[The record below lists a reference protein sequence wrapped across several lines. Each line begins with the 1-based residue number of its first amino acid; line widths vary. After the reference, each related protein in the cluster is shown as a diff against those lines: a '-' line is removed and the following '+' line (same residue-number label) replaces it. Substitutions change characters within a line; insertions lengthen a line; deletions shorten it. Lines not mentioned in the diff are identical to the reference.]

1 MDLLYILEDLACVG
15 IVLCLLGIIG
25 NAFSVYVLCKMN
37 SASLRLLKYLN
48 VVDIVLLV
56 IVCSLLTIIV
66 LWWKRWSFEHLFVM
80 LCTGVLFLTVQTFET
95 YLTVLITFVRF
106 LAVAMPFRFS
116 TCMRD
121 SVQSK
126 LLVAIAVFSLL
137 FNLPLCLFLMPNG
150 IISNVNTLWI
160 AEFQIHLSLVFS
172 FILPILVITI
182 CNVVLVVSRCRMRSF
197 KSQNDRCRSPDTRHS
212 QGAYQLTCLVLAI
225 TVMFI
230 ATHAP
235 LGVFKCIRL
244 ASHLDISVPFIGFW
258 ILITIINSATNFI
271 LYCCFGSEFRSTV
284 ISLCKKPCFTR
295 TDQPMPVSPV

>member
-1 MDLLYILEDLACVG
+1 MDNVYILKYLAYVG

-25 NAFSVYVLCKMN
+25 NAFSVYVLSKMN

-56 IVCSLLTIIV
+56 IVCSLLTMIV
-66 LWWKRWSFEHLFVM
+66 LWWKRASFEHHFVI
-80 LCTGVLFLTVQTFET
+80 LCTSVLFLTVQTFET
-95 YLTVLITFVRF
+95 YLTVLIAFVRC

-137 FNLPLCLFLMPNG
+137 FNLPLYLLLMPNS
-150 IISNVNTLWI
+150 ITLRM
-160 AEFQIHLSLVFS
+160 AKFQIMYLSLVFS
-172 FILPILVITI
+172 FILPLLVITI
-182 CNVVLVVSRCRMRSF
+182 CNVILVVSRCRMRSVQ
-197 KSQNDRCRSPDTRHS
+197 SQNDRCRSRDRRHS
-212 QGAYQLTCLVLAI
+212 RGAFQLTCLVLAI
-225 TVMFI
+225 TAMFI

-235 LGVFKCIRL
+235 VGVFKCLRL
-244 ASHLDISVPFIGFW
+244 TYQIDITVQFIGFQ
-258 ILITIINSATNFI
+258 ILITIIYSATNFI
-271 LYCCFGSEFRSTV
+271 LYCCFGSEFRSTL